1 MEDDDG
7 YSGPR
12 SVNDGPPTIAM
23 GPMYMMW
30 ENALEKLKVMNYES
44 RYCERG
50 LTPPSKREKPA
61 FNQVHFV
68 YPGRNIDS
76 QLKEFFDLCSWLCT
90 EITGNPDHFRIHFED
105 DPNTNAN
112 KLLLALR
119 SLDFRLSFPSSKLR
133 TPHGEAVCSVLEFL
147 TDKALTQ
154 KGLEFSNIIHIESDE
169 NEQADD
175 MDDEKDRD
183 DIEDEAIGVVEE
195 DVLFEEAAQLDV
207 SEASLDNSAHNILHA
222 QIDPIEWK
230 TELERVGPKLV
241 KLSQQNYNNEWRSH
255 VDQTT
260 SSKNQIE
267 KVSSETQ
274 GDLLSMNKNVGEEI
288 NRIKT
293 KEKYINHQFAAL
305 SSEHQ
310 EVRYLS
316 IVIIIIIIIIIIYN
330 NYYHPLFR

>member
-1 MEDDDG
+1 MDDVDDG

-12 SVNDGPPTIAM
+12 GGDGPPTIAM
-23 GPMYMMW
+23 GPIYVMW
-30 ENALEKLKVMNYES
+30 ENALEKLKVMNYEC

-68 YPGRNIDS
+68 YPGRNADS

-90 EITGNPDHFRIHFED
+90 EITGNADHFKIHLED

-133 TPHGEAVCSVLEFL
+133 SPHGEAVCSVLEFL
-147 TDKALTQ
+147 TDKAIAQ
-154 KGLEFSNIIHIESDE
+154 KGFEFSNIIHSEANK
-169 NEQADD
+169 NEQTDD
-175 MDDEKDRD
+175 LEDDKDRD
-183 DIEDEAIGVVEE
+183 EIDDEAIGAIEE
-195 DVLFEEAAQLDV
+195 DVLFEEVAQLEL

-241 KLSQQNYNNEWRSH
+241 KLSQQNFSNEWRSH

-260 SSKNQIE
+260 GSKNQIE
-267 KVSSETQ
+267 KVLAETQ
-274 GDLLSMNKNVGEEI
+274 GDLLSMNRNVGEEI

-293 KEKYINHQFAAL
+293 KEKYMNHQFSVL
-305 SSEHQ
+305 STEHQ
-310 EVRYLS
+310 EVGAFFNS
-316 IVIIIIIIIIIIYN
+316 ILII
-330 NYYHPLFR
+330 L